1 MRSIHTHAPGRII
14 RLNNCIMQTLLRYI
28 DECPMGG
35 MADLERATEWQRF
48 LPGRRSRSSDG
59 DGWEKD

>member
-1 MRSIHTHAPGRII
+1 M

-48 LPGRRSRSSDG
+48 LPGRCSRSSDG